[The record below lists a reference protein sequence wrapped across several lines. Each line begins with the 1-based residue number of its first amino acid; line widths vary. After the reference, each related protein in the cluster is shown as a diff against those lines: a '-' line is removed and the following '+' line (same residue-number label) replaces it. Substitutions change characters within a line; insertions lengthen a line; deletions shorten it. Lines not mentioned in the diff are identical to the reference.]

1 MLQYSHMYTI
11 ETTTPEADYE
21 LIDSGNLRK
30 LERYGPYVLSR
41 PDPQAL
47 WLPRLTEKE
56 WRARADAW
64 FVREG
69 AKTKWQT
76 KKEFPKEWQILFG
89 GFALSIRPNSF
100 KHTGLFPEQRSNW
113 EWIQEVVTKEV
124 ERRGASAA
132 SAPQVLNL
140 FGYTGGAS
148 LAAAKAG
155 GEVCHIDGSK
165 STIAWFR
172 DNIVLSQL
180 EEKKIRSLCEDV
192 RTFLKRE
199 IKRGNK
205 YDAVIMDPPAF
216 GSGADGEVWK
226 MEEHFLELLDLVK
239 KVLTPQ
245 PLFVLINGY
254 ASGYSSVAYANALL
268 AFQKEFGGTISHGE
282 LAIRESGDNPR
293 LLPCGIF
300 ARFYTDRV

>member
-1 MLQYSHMYTI
+1 MYTI

-47 WLPRLTEKE
+47 WLPRLDEKE
-56 WRARADAW
+56 WRARADAL

-69 AKTKWQT
+69 AATKWQT
-76 KKEFPKEWQILFG
+76 KKDFPKVWTILFG
-89 GFALSIRPNSF
+89 ELALSIRPNSF
-100 KHTGLFPEQRSNW
+100 KHTGLFPEQRPNW
-113 EWIQEVVTKEV
+113 EWIREIVAKEV
-124 ERRGASAA
+124 KERNSKSAEE
-132 SAPQVLNL
+132 SSKPEILNL

-148 LAAAKAG
+148 LAAAQAG
-155 GEVCHIDGSK
+155 ADVCHLDGSK

-172 DNIVLSQL
+172 DNVALSNL
-180 EEKKIRSLCEDV
+180 EDKKIRSICDDARAFV
-192 RTFLKRE
+192 KRE
-199 IKRGNK
+199 IKRGHL
-205 YDAVIMDPPAF
+205 YDGVIMDPPAF

-226 MEEHFLELLDLVK
+226 MEEHFLELLDLVSQ
-239 KVLTPQ
+239 VLVPK

-254 ASGYSSVAYANALL
+254 ASGYSSVAYTNALL
-268 AFQKEFGGTISHGE
+268 AFQKKFGGTISHGE
-282 LAIRESGDNPR
+282 LAIQESGDNPR

-300 ARFYTDRV
+300 ARWQKDVA